1 MPQGVDVFEIILSY
15 VFSPIGLI
23 LITILA
29 GIFLYAK
36 YFASK
41 EKGYKTQ
48 KLDRTIQRDLKDII
62 STTGIT
68 QKNRMLRIGFII
80 IGKIE
85 SLSKV
90 LYYPEKDTFVQKAD
104 DKGGKKV
111 KKILQ
116 IQPSERKGDEQ
127 AIEFIEIQTIPIG
140 FIWQILKF
148 FGIGFKY
155 FLIEKEFCNDVET
168 NQDVVISENT
178 QFWRVAGIN
187 VFSDVGRRFIE
198 TIAFKNIYSQILES
212 ELNYIPRL
220 TYLEI
225 SQGKLS
231 EKAKLFTD
239 LRKKYWEGQVEELS
253 ESED

>member
-1 MPQGVDVFEIILSY
+1 MATGVDVFGLILNY
-15 VFSPIGLI
+15 IFSPIGLV

-29 GIFLYAK
+29 GIFIYAK
-36 YFASK
+36 YYAGK

-48 KLDRTIQRDLKDII
+48 KLDKTIQRDMKDII
-62 STTGIT
+62 QTTGIA
-68 QKNRMLRIGFII
+68 QKKRLLRVGFII

-90 LYYPEKDTFVQKAD
+90 LYYPEKDKFIPKTEE
-104 DKGGKKV
+104 KGRKV
-111 KKILQ
+111 KKILERQ
-116 IQPSERKGDEQ
+116 TTERKGDETP
-127 AIEFIEIQTIPIG
+127 IEFIEIQTIPIG
-140 FIWQILKF
+140 IIWELLKY

-155 FLIEKEFCNDVET
+155 FLIEKEFCNDVEM
-168 NQDVVISENT
+168 NQDIIISENT

-187 VFSDVGRRFIE
+187 VFSDAGRKFVE

-220 TYLEI
+220 TFLEI
-225 SQGKLS
+225 AQGKLS

-239 LRKKYWEGQVEELS
+239 LRKKYWEGQVEELA
-253 ESED
+253 ESEE